1 MSIQLTAPTYICP
14 KPSAEVWVMC
24 SLGSQPSWMAWRVI
38 EKMPVMMDWLAMI
51 VAIVA
56 SKTSGISNADGQS
69 R

>member
-1 MSIQLTAPTYICP
+1 
-14 KPSAEVWVMC
+14 
-24 SLGSQPSWMAWRVI
+24 MAWRVI